1 MQIRP
6 LLLELVPTPGVHLT
20 CSQAPVTQLPL
31 QFGQPLAFADLRR
44 GFRYKLRCFTS
55 DRRCTIA
62 RYVLGSV
69 MCCKFRLSATIAPLA
84 TVGALA
90 GGCSLTLG
98 PTATS
103 VLTQP
108 RSQHLGASVAVQTR
122 LPREY
127 STIVGIEESLLGQL
141 SPESHSDQW
150 RVAGLLGYS
159 RAPTAG
165 GTGLGWE
172 GAVRAGFFRGSNGN
186 VIPAGGLLGAKL
198 AAPIIRLTAQQDPWE
213 RNDLLDK
220 GVLMLVPEFGIN
232 TLWSRAQDVQLE
244 VTAMLALRVYLST
257 TLVP

>member
-1 MQIRP
+1 MTCTARARFRP
-6 LLLELVPTPGVHLT
+6 SGRLSHDDTLDRITAWVGLV
-20 CSQAPVTQLPL
+20 
-31 QFGQPLAFADLRR
+31 
-44 GFRYKLRCFTS
+44 RCFTS
-55 DRRCTIA
+55 DCRCTIA
-62 RYVLGSV
+62 RYVLGSTLGG
-69 MCCKFRLSATIAPLA
+69 KYRFSAIALFGA
-84 TVGALA
+84 TGVFVT
-90 GGCSLTLG
+90 GCSLTLG

-127 STIVGIEESLLGQL
+127 STVIGIEESLLGQL
-141 SPESHSDQW
+141 SPESRSDQW

-232 TLWSRAQDVQLE
+232 TLWSRAQDVQFE
-244 VTAMLALRVYLST
+244 ATAMLALRVYLST

>member
-1 MQIRP
+1 MFSMFPYRQSP
-6 LLLELVPTPGVHLT
+6 LVPQWL
-20 CSQAPVTQLPL
+20 L
-31 QFGQPLAFADLRR
+31 QQFWSRTVVCESRSKSHF
-44 GFRYKLRCFTS
+44 FTS
-55 DRRCTIA
+55 DCRCTIA
-62 RYVLGSV
+62 RDVPGSTLGGKLWFSAIIVL
-69 MCCKFRLSATIAPLA
+69 FAA
-84 TVGALA
+84 A
-90 GGCSLTLG
+90 GVFAAGCSLTFG
-98 PTATS
+98 PTGTS

-108 RSQHLGASVAVQTR
+108 RSQHLGGTISAQTR

-172 GAVRAGFFRGSNGN
+172 GALRAGFFRGSSAN

-213 RNDLLDK
+213 RSDLLDK

-232 TLWSRAQDVQLE
+232 TLWSRAQDVQFE
-244 VTAMLALRVYLST
+244 VTAMLALRFYLST